1 MSQVAASR
9 LQLVSTFLGNL
20 FEHYDTAL
28 FGLLSSFLAPM
39 IFPDKEPI
47 TALIYTYA
55 MIPLGMLARPLGA
68 LLFGYIG
75 DSWGRSRAL
84 FLTLAGMAFVSLS
97 MAFCPTYA
105 QIGALSPLL
114 ICIGRALQNLFSAG
128 ETMGGAIFLL
138 ENTPVKKH
146 DLLSGLYNSST
157 IGGFLFASGG
167 VTLLCTFHLV
177 ESSWR
182 ILYVLGGLTVLFG
195 ALIRQ
200 RMPSVGKESQ
210 KVKFSEKLK
219 DLLETL
225 WEYKK
230 PLVLIMLAS
239 GFAYACYIMALVLL
253 NGFVPLITTYTK
265 AQMMSMN
272 TLLLILDFCALPFFG
287 WLASRLSREKVMIG
301 AALAVLIGLAPL
313 LSLLAHG
320 SLPTILLV
328 RTVLVLLGVAFFA
341 PFHAW
346 AQEFVPAQQRYLII
360 SFGYALGSQLLG
372 GPDAAISLTLF
383 KNTQVV
389 SSIGWYMQLLA
400 FGALSAVFFSIR
412 LKKSIRRKTV

>member
-1 MSQVAASR
+1 MPQIVASR

-84 FLTLAGMAFVSLS
+84 FFTLAGMAIVSLG

-114 ICIGRALQNLFSAG
+114 FCIGRALQNLFSAG

-177 ESSWR
+177 ENGWR
-182 ILYVLGGLTVLFG
+182 VLYVLGGLTVLFG

-200 RMPSVGKESQ
+200 RMPSVGKAAQ
-210 KVKFSEKLK
+210 KERLSEKLQ
-219 DLLETL
+219 DLLGTL
-225 WEYKK
+225 WECKK

-239 GFAYACYIMALVLL
+239 GFSYACYIMALVLL
-253 NGFVPLITTYTK
+253 NGFVPLVTTYSK
-265 AQMMSMN
+265 VQMMSMN

-287 WLASRLSREKVMIG
+287 WLASKFSREKIMLS
-301 AALAVLIGLAPL
+301 AAFAVFIGLSPL
-313 LSLLAHG
+313 LSLLSHG
-320 SLPTILLV
+320 SLLTILFV
-328 RTVLVLLGVAFFA
+328 RTTLVLLGVAFFA

-346 AQEFVPAQQRYLII
+346 AQEFIPTQQRYLII

-372 GPDAAISLTLF
+372 GPDAVISLALF
-383 KNTQVV
+383 KKTQVL
-389 SSIGWYMQLLA
+389 SSVGWYMQLLA
-400 FGALSAVFFSIR
+400 LGAISAVFFSIR
-412 LKKSIRRKTV
+412 LKKRIGEKAV